1 MRHPL
6 LKRRLRL
13 LLKPPLR
20 LSFKHQRLKR
30 QLLSPRH
37 LLHLL
42 LQKHRLL
49 SLRLLPHQLLLKHRL
64 LPLVQLSQ
72 VEPLRANQRVM
83 RHVKFLAPLL
93 RAPLLHVRIHRA
105 RRPLVARLAQP
116 LLVVPLVRRLVVQSA
131 QLVVQFRRRLVVR

>member
-6 LKRRLRL
+6 LKRRLHL

-72 VEPLRANQRVM
+72 VEPLRANLPVM
-83 RHVKFLAPLL
+83 RLAKF
-93 RAPLLHVRIHRA
+93 RAPLLHVPIHRA
-105 RRPLVARLAQP
+105 HQPLVARLAQP